1 MSDLVQ
7 KPNKVHDNCNY
18 FGILIFIRTI
28 MKHNLLQYY
37 LLKSL
42 VGLEKSEN

>member
-7 KPNKVHDNCNY
+7 KPKKVHDNCNY
-18 FGILIFIRTI
+18 FWILIYIRTI

-42 VGLEKSEN
+42 VGLQKPEN